1 MSLKEK
7 LKKSIVDTLGEDY
20 QASVVKGHE
29 KAKKELIGLGDEDT
43 AAGGGPY
50 KEKASMKRSKSAPPA
65 AAPMASPLEEAE
77 PAKGTGK
84 KPKGSTRRLYTD
96 ENPSDTVP
104 IKFKTVD
111 DVQDTLSRSDYKA
124 KSHARKSQIIQVI
137 KQRACVAA
145 KNAKKPETKARLN
158 KVCKYATKRAEAH
171 KKKTNETV
179 LQEAL
184 SDRLY
189 HYTYVGTILDILEKD
204 HFLPS
209 VAFERPSEE
218 EIGKNYKYFIS
229 FARNLRGSYHK
240 EGRGAGY
247 FVVNGKKLSQN
258 YKGSA
263 IDYWERAKF
272 DPKATKET
280 EAEDRLYTN
289 KPYVK
294 DAAKYIEAVH
304 ISAPYETKFSS
315 GRVQEEKYS
324 EGLVD
329 KMKKIAEIGKS
340 KGIPVYY
347 HTDLGSYRMANAKK
361 ALDFAQWA
369 KGAADAGIIEP
380 AVVRSYT
387 PGPPD
392 LMRLETAVNAIEKIL
407 IKGTSYK
414 DFLDT
419 LSSEELHY
427 VRRRLFYSFSGND
440 IASRI
445 RDELNIYKTKP
456 EARPFI
462 ARLGRA
468 MTKLKMNLAEI
479 GIKLG
484 DLVEKEVRGL
494 NEDVTVKVLGYVKP
508 DSAFHTLDGWE
519 NFVNRVLQLQ
529 KQGASVRG
537 GEIKGS
543 DELVEL
549 INSFFSF
556 QLDTE
561 VERYEL
567 LTRKNVIDF
576 IEDFVNHR
584 FWGLK
589 REFGSYFPDI
599 DKLRFAYFY
608 SRGDLEPY
616 VLIDDEF
623 TKQFYGGLDNP
634 LELKHYTS
642 VNGIE
647 RIQKA
652 IDKGDAFDISAF
664 TVMTQP
670 FFRATSNKIITFKG
684 NVRAAFRSDVKSF
697 ATSTGRK
704 AVNLYRLEY
713 PGEEENICPDLETL
727 CADDTDTSLWNE
739 IIATPMEI
747 LKVEDVPVELNE
759 YPGDE
764 DINPNEPYG
773 DDLFVAGDGETDL
786 ERFQWSQKTV
796 AKLKSFIKNTSTRN
810 KTELHDKL
818 KQIQAM
824 ADEGTL
830 GSYYDELKPPAGKV
844 YRGIFVPA
852 KTAMSWGLLDPN
864 NLPEEGKLQKKDNF
878 VFKGSW
884 YPSGLTSWSYDPSVA
899 SSFVDLYSDE
909 SEDGEKYVS
918 IVLAADAA
926 DVGFIL
932 NHKNVKMLDDAGEK
946 EVLFIGDE
954 LGTTAYYKY
963 YDGGDD
969 RYDASEIKASELN
982 EDEEARASFAKGL
995 EKVSLK
1001 DPDADSSKY
1010 QRVPRRSTKKDYAKA
1025 GRLIKQLYAKL
1036 ADRAFLNSLKTVHWG
1051 GRAEMINIIK
1061 NYQNLK
1067 RDELSAS
1074 AYLPSEDV
1082 YKVGPFGMDFGVL
1095 IKGYVTLLANNM
1107 DDISSGSGKAYKEEL
1122 PPERTASSGANKGVG
1137 RVRYP
1142 GDYEKFKIF
1151 VFDKEDYDPEKDW
1164 AGGPRNEALVDN
1176 WKIEAV
1182 IIPDDADAEKNKKN
1196 FAKYLE
1202 KMGIN
1207 AKVVTHK
1214 EL

>member
-20 QASVVKGHE
+20 QTSVAKGHE

-96 ENPSDTVP
+96 EPPSDTVP

-111 DVQDTLSRSDYKA
+111 DVQNTLSRSDYKA

-179 LQEAL
+179 LQEVL

-218 EIGKNYKYFIS
+218 EVGRDYKYFIS
-229 FARNLRGSYHK
+229 FARNLRGTFHK

-247 FVVNGKKLSQN
+247 FVVNGRKLSQN

-280 EAEDRLYTN
+280 EAEDRLFTN

-324 EGLVD
+324 EGLVEQ
-329 KMKKIAEIGKS
+329 MKKVAEIGKS

-347 HTDLGSYRMANAKK
+347 HTDLGSYRMANDKK
-361 ALDFAQWA
+361 AVDFAQWA

-380 AVVRSYT
+380 AVARSYT

-392 LMRLETAVNAIEKIL
+392 LMRLETAVNAIEELL

-468 MTKLKMNLAEI
+468 LTKLKMNLAEI

-484 DLVEKEVRGL
+484 DLVQKAVRGL
-494 NEDVTVKVLGYVKP
+494 NEDMTVKVLGYVKP

-519 NFVNRVLQLQ
+519 NFVNRVLRLQ

-543 DELVEL
+543 DDLVEL

-747 LKVEDVPVELNE
+747 LKVEDVPE
-759 YPGDE
+759 
-764 DINPNEPYG
+764 
-773 DDLFVAGDGETDL
+773 
-786 ERFQWSQKTV
+786 
-796 AKLKSFIKNTSTRN
+796 
-810 KTELHDKL
+810 
-818 KQIQAM
+818 
-824 ADEGTL
+824 
-830 GSYYDELKPPAGKV
+830 
-844 YRGIFVPA
+844 
-852 KTAMSWGLLDPN
+852 
-864 NLPEEGKLQKKDNF
+864 
-878 VFKGSW
+878 
-884 YPSGLTSWSYDPSVA
+884 
-899 SSFVDLYSDE
+899 
-909 SEDGEKYVS
+909 
-918 IVLAADAA
+918 
-926 DVGFIL
+926 
-932 NHKNVKMLDDAGEK
+932 
-946 EVLFIGDE
+946 
-954 LGTTAYYKY
+954 
-963 YDGGDD
+963 
-969 RYDASEIKASELN
+969 ELN
-982 EDEEARASFAKGL
+982 EDEEDRAKFAKEL
-995 EKVSLK
+995 EKLPSDFQDFTMQTLERIKRGKIVK
-1001 DPDADSSKY
+1001 
-1010 QRVPRRSTKKDYAKA
+1010 
-1025 GRLIKQLYAKL
+1025 RLFAKL
-1036 ADRAFLNSLKTVHWG
+1036 ADRQFMNSLKTVHWG
-1051 GRAEMINIIK
+1051 YKKDILNLMKNAETR
-1061 NYQNLK
+1061 K
-1067 RDELSAS
+1067 RDELSTS
-1074 AYLPSEDV
+1074 AYLPNEGVS
-1082 YKVGPFGMDFGVL
+1082 KVGPFGMDFGIL
-1095 IKGYVTLLANNM
+1095 IKGYITLLANNM
-1107 DDISSGSGKAYKEEL
+1107 DDISSGTGKSYSDEF
-1122 PPERTASSGANKGVG
+1122 PERTKQSGANKGVSKL
-1137 RVRYP
+1137 RYP
-1142 GDYEKFKIF
+1142 SDYEKFKIF
-1151 VFDKEDYDPEKDW
+1151 VFDKEDFDPDKDW

-1182 IIPDDADAEKNKKN
+1182 IVPDDKDAEENKKR

-1202 KMGIN
+1202 KVGID
-1207 AKVVTHK
+1207 AKVVTAG

>member
-20 QASVVKGHE
+20 QASVAKGHE

-179 LQEAL
+179 LQEVL

-218 EIGKNYKYFIS
+218 EVGRDYKYFIS
-229 FARNLRGSYHK
+229 FARNLRGTFHK

-247 FVVNGKKLSQN
+247 FVVNGRKLSQN

-280 EAEDRLYTN
+280 EAEDRLFTN

-324 EGLVD
+324 EGLVEQ
-329 KMKKIAEIGKS
+329 MKKIAEISKS

-380 AVVRSYT
+380 AVARSYT

-392 LMRLETAVNAIEKIL
+392 LMRLETAVNAIEELL

-419 LSSEELHY
+419 LSSEELSY

-468 MTKLKMNLAEI
+468 LTKLKMNLAEI

-484 DLVEKEVRGL
+484 DLVQKAVRGL
-494 NEDVTVKVLGYVKP
+494 NEDMTVKVLGYVKP

-519 NFVNRVLQLQ
+519 NFVNRVLRLQ

-543 DELVEL
+543 DDLVEL

-747 LKVEDVPVELNE
+747 LKVEDVPE
-759 YPGDE
+759 
-764 DINPNEPYG
+764 
-773 DDLFVAGDGETDL
+773 
-786 ERFQWSQKTV
+786 
-796 AKLKSFIKNTSTRN
+796 
-810 KTELHDKL
+810 
-818 KQIQAM
+818 
-824 ADEGTL
+824 
-830 GSYYDELKPPAGKV
+830 
-844 YRGIFVPA
+844 
-852 KTAMSWGLLDPN
+852 
-864 NLPEEGKLQKKDNF
+864 
-878 VFKGSW
+878 
-884 YPSGLTSWSYDPSVA
+884 
-899 SSFVDLYSDE
+899 
-909 SEDGEKYVS
+909 
-918 IVLAADAA
+918 
-926 DVGFIL
+926 
-932 NHKNVKMLDDAGEK
+932 
-946 EVLFIGDE
+946 
-954 LGTTAYYKY
+954 
-963 YDGGDD
+963 
-969 RYDASEIKASELN
+969 ELN
-982 EDEEARASFAKGL
+982 EDEEARASFARGL

-1001 DPDADSSKY
+1001 DPDVDSSKY

-1025 GRLIKQLYAKL
+1025 GRAIKQLYAKL

-1051 GRAEMINIIK
+1051 GRPEMINIIK

-1074 AYLPSEDV
+1074 AYLPSEAV

-1182 IIPDDADAEKNKKN
+1182 IVPDDADAERNKKN
-1196 FAKYLE
+1196 FTKFLE

-1207 AKVVTHK
+1207 AKVVTAG

>member
-1 MSLKEK
+1 MSIKK
-7 LKKSIVDTLGEDY
+7 LLRE
-20 QASVVKGHE
+20 
-29 KAKKELIGLGDEDT
+29 
-43 AAGGGPY
+43 
-50 KEKASMKRSKSAPPA
+50 
-65 AAPMASPLEEAE
+65 
-77 PAKGTGK
+77 
-84 KPKGSTRRLYTD
+84 
-96 ENPSDTVP
+96 
-104 IKFKTVD
+104 
-111 DVQDTLSRSDYKA
+111 
-124 KSHARKSQIIQVI
+124 VI
-137 KQRACVAA
+137 
-145 KNAKKPETKARLN
+145 L
-158 KVCKYATKRAEAH
+158 
-171 KKKTNETV
+171 
-179 LQEAL
+179 EAL

-229 FARNLRGSYHK
+229 FARNLRGTYHK

-347 HTDLGSYRMANAKK
+347 HTDLGSYRMANDKK

-369 KGAADAGIIEP
+369 KGAADVGIIEP
-380 AVVRSYT
+380 AVARSYT

-392 LMRLETAVNAIEKIL
+392 LMRLETAVNAIEELL

-419 LSSEELHY
+419 LSSEELSY

-484 DLVEKEVRGL
+484 DLVGKEIRGL

-519 NFVNRVLQLQ
+519 NFVNRVLRLQ

-543 DELVEL
+543 DDLVEL

-608 SRGDLEPY
+608 SRGDMEPY

-652 IDKGDAFDISAF
+652 IDEGDAFDISAF

-747 LKVEDVPVELNE
+747 LKVEDVP
-759 YPGDE
+759 D
-764 DINPNEPYG
+764 
-773 DDLFVAGDGETDL
+773 
-786 ERFQWSQKTV
+786 
-796 AKLKSFIKNTSTRN
+796 
-810 KTELHDKL
+810 
-818 KQIQAM
+818 
-824 ADEGTL
+824 
-830 GSYYDELKPPAGKV
+830 
-844 YRGIFVPA
+844 
-852 KTAMSWGLLDPN
+852 
-864 NLPEEGKLQKKDNF
+864 
-878 VFKGSW
+878 
-884 YPSGLTSWSYDPSVA
+884 
-899 SSFVDLYSDE
+899 
-909 SEDGEKYVS
+909 
-918 IVLAADAA
+918 
-926 DVGFIL
+926 
-932 NHKNVKMLDDAGEK
+932 
-946 EVLFIGDE
+946 
-954 LGTTAYYKY
+954 
-963 YDGGDD
+963 
-969 RYDASEIKASELN
+969 ELN
-982 EDEEARASFAKGL
+982 EDEEARASFARGL

-1001 DPDADSSKY
+1001 DPDVDSRKY
-1010 QRVPRRSTKKDYAKA
+1010 QRVPRRSTIKDYAKS
-1025 GRLIKQLYAKL
+1025 GRTIKQLYAKL

-1051 GRAEMINIIK
+1051 RRGDMIGLIK
-1061 NYQNLK
+1061 NYQEFK

-1074 AYLPSEDV
+1074 AYLPNEV
-1082 YKVGPFGMDFGVL
+1082 INKVGPWGMDFGVL
-1095 IKGYVTLLANNM
+1095 IKGYVTLLANSM
-1107 DDISSGSGKAYKEEL
+1107 DDISSGSGAAYKKEL

-1142 GDYEKFKIF
+1142 GDYERFKIF

-1182 IIPDDADAEKNKKN
+1182 IIPDDREAEKIKKN
-1196 FAKYLE
+1196 FAKCFE
-1202 KMGIN
+1202 KMGID
-1207 AKVVTHK
+1207 AKVVTAG

>member
-20 QASVVKGHE
+20 QASVAKGHE

-65 AAPMASPLEEAE
+65 AAPMVSPLEEAE

-104 IKFKTVD
+104 IKFKTVG
-111 DVQDTLSRSDYKA
+111 DVQDTLSRSDYKS

-145 KNAKKPETKARLN
+145 KNAKKPETKTRLN

-218 EIGKNYKYFIS
+218 EVGRDYKYFIS
-229 FARNLRGSYHK
+229 FARNLRGTFHK
-240 EGRGAGY
+240 EGRGSGY
-247 FVVNGKKLSQN
+247 FVVNGRKLSQN

-280 EAEDRLYTN
+280 EAEDRLFTN

-304 ISAPYETKFSS
+304 ISAPYQTKYSS

-329 KMKKIAEIGKS
+329 NMKKVAELGKS

-347 HTDLGSYRMANAKK
+347 HTDLGSYRMANDKK
-361 ALDFAQWA
+361 AVDFAQWT

-380 AVVRSYT
+380 AVARIYT

-392 LMRLETAVNAIEKIL
+392 LMRLETAVNAIEELL

-419 LSSEELHY
+419 LSSEELSY
-427 VRRRLFYSFSGND
+427 VRRRLFYSFGGND

-468 MTKLKMNLAEI
+468 LTKLKMNLAEI

-484 DLVEKEVRGL
+484 DLVQKAVRGL

-519 NFVNRVLQLQ
+519 NFANRVLRLQ

-608 SRGDLEPY
+608 SRGDMEPY

-670 FFRATSNKIITFKG
+670 FFRETSDKIITFKG

-697 ATSTGRK
+697 ATSTGRR
-704 AVNLYRLEY
+704 AVNMYRLEY

-747 LKVEDVPVELNE
+747 LKVEDV
-759 YPGDE
+759 
-764 DINPNEPYG
+764 
-773 DDLFVAGDGETDL
+773 
-786 ERFQWSQKTV
+786 
-796 AKLKSFIKNTSTRN
+796 
-810 KTELHDKL
+810 
-818 KQIQAM
+818 
-824 ADEGTL
+824 
-830 GSYYDELKPPAGKV
+830 
-844 YRGIFVPA
+844 
-852 KTAMSWGLLDPN
+852 
-864 NLPEEGKLQKKDNF
+864 
-878 VFKGSW
+878 
-884 YPSGLTSWSYDPSVA
+884 
-899 SSFVDLYSDE
+899 SD
-909 SEDGEKYVS
+909 
-918 IVLAADAA
+918 
-926 DVGFIL
+926 
-932 NHKNVKMLDDAGEK
+932 
-946 EVLFIGDE
+946 
-954 LGTTAYYKY
+954 
-963 YDGGDD
+963 
-969 RYDASEIKASELN
+969 ELN

-995 EKVSLK
+995 EKASLK
-1001 DPDADSSKY
+1001 DPGVDSSKY
-1010 QRVPRRSTKKDYAKA
+1010 QRVPRRSTKVDYAKA

-1051 GRAEMINIIK
+1051 GRAEMINIVK

-1074 AYLPSEDV
+1074 AYLPSEAV

-1142 GDYEKFKIF
+1142 GDYERFKIF

-1182 IIPDDADAEKNKKN
+1182 IIPDNEDAEKNKKN

-1202 KMGIN
+1202 KVGID

>member
-1 MSLKEK
+1 MSIKK
-7 LKKSIVDTLGEDY
+7 LLRE
-20 QASVVKGHE
+20 
-29 KAKKELIGLGDEDT
+29 
-43 AAGGGPY
+43 
-50 KEKASMKRSKSAPPA
+50 
-65 AAPMASPLEEAE
+65 
-77 PAKGTGK
+77 
-84 KPKGSTRRLYTD
+84 
-96 ENPSDTVP
+96 
-104 IKFKTVD
+104 
-111 DVQDTLSRSDYKA
+111 
-124 KSHARKSQIIQVI
+124 VI
-137 KQRACVAA
+137 
-145 KNAKKPETKARLN
+145 L
-158 KVCKYATKRAEAH
+158 
-171 KKKTNETV
+171 
-179 LQEAL
+179 EAL

-229 FARNLRGSYHK
+229 FARNLRGTYHK

-247 FVVNGKKLSQN
+247 FVVNGRKLNQN

-315 GRVQEEKYS
+315 GRVQEERYS

-347 HTDLGSYRMANAKK
+347 HTDLGSYRMANDKK

-369 KGAADAGIIEP
+369 KGAADVGIIEP
-380 AVVRSYT
+380 AVARSYT

-392 LMRLETAVNAIEKIL
+392 LMRLETAVNAIEELL

-419 LSSEELHY
+419 LSSEELSY

-484 DLVEKEVRGL
+484 DLVGKEIRGL

-519 NFVNRVLQLQ
+519 NFVNRVLRLQ

-543 DELVEL
+543 DDLVEL

-608 SRGDLEPY
+608 SRGDMEPY

-652 IDKGDAFDISAF
+652 IDEGDAFDISAF

-747 LKVEDVPVELNE
+747 LKVEDVP
-759 YPGDE
+759 D
-764 DINPNEPYG
+764 
-773 DDLFVAGDGETDL
+773 
-786 ERFQWSQKTV
+786 
-796 AKLKSFIKNTSTRN
+796 
-810 KTELHDKL
+810 
-818 KQIQAM
+818 
-824 ADEGTL
+824 
-830 GSYYDELKPPAGKV
+830 
-844 YRGIFVPA
+844 
-852 KTAMSWGLLDPN
+852 
-864 NLPEEGKLQKKDNF
+864 
-878 VFKGSW
+878 
-884 YPSGLTSWSYDPSVA
+884 
-899 SSFVDLYSDE
+899 
-909 SEDGEKYVS
+909 
-918 IVLAADAA
+918 
-926 DVGFIL
+926 
-932 NHKNVKMLDDAGEK
+932 
-946 EVLFIGDE
+946 
-954 LGTTAYYKY
+954 
-963 YDGGDD
+963 
-969 RYDASEIKASELN
+969 ELN
-982 EDEEARASFAKGL
+982 EDEEARASFARGL

-1001 DPDADSSKY
+1001 DPDVDSRKY
-1010 QRVPRRSTKKDYAKA
+1010 QRVPRRSTIKDYAKS
-1025 GRLIKQLYAKL
+1025 GRTIKQLYAKL

-1051 GRAEMINIIK
+1051 RRGDMIGLIK
-1061 NYQNLK
+1061 NYQEFK

-1074 AYLPSEDV
+1074 AYLPNEV
-1082 YKVGPFGMDFGVL
+1082 INKVGPWGMDFGVL
-1095 IKGYVTLLANNM
+1095 IKGYVTLLANSM
-1107 DDISSGSGKAYKEEL
+1107 DDISSGSGAAYKKEL

-1142 GDYEKFKIF
+1142 GDYERFKIF

-1182 IIPDDADAEKNKKN
+1182 IIPDDREAEKNKKN
-1196 FAKYLE
+1196 FAKFLE
-1202 KMGIN
+1202 KMGID
-1207 AKVVTHK
+1207 AKVVTAG

>member
-1 MSLKEK
+1 
-7 LKKSIVDTLGEDY
+7 
-20 QASVVKGHE
+20 
-29 KAKKELIGLGDEDT
+29 
-43 AAGGGPY
+43 
-50 KEKASMKRSKSAPPA
+50 
-65 AAPMASPLEEAE
+65 
-77 PAKGTGK
+77 
-84 KPKGSTRRLYTD
+84 
-96 ENPSDTVP
+96 
-104 IKFKTVD
+104 
-111 DVQDTLSRSDYKA
+111 
-124 KSHARKSQIIQVI
+124 
-137 KQRACVAA
+137 
-145 KNAKKPETKARLN
+145 
-158 KVCKYATKRAEAH
+158 
-171 KKKTNETV
+171 
-179 LQEAL
+179 
-184 SDRLY
+184 
-189 HYTYVGTILDILEKD
+189 
-204 HFLPS
+204 
-209 VAFERPSEE
+209 
-218 EIGKNYKYFIS
+218 
-229 FARNLRGSYHK
+229 
-240 EGRGAGY
+240 
-247 FVVNGKKLSQN
+247 
-258 YKGSA
+258 
-263 IDYWERAKF
+263 
-272 DPKATKET
+272 
-280 EAEDRLYTN
+280 
-289 KPYVK
+289 
-294 DAAKYIEAVH
+294 
-304 ISAPYETKFSS
+304 
-315 GRVQEEKYS
+315 
-324 EGLVD
+324 
-329 KMKKIAEIGKS
+329 
-340 KGIPVYY
+340 
-347 HTDLGSYRMANAKK
+347 
-361 ALDFAQWA
+361 
-369 KGAADAGIIEP
+369 
-380 AVVRSYT
+380 
-387 PGPPD
+387 
-392 LMRLETAVNAIEKIL
+392 MRLETAVNAIEKIL

-747 LKVEDVPVELNE
+747 LKVEDVP
-759 YPGDE
+759 D
-764 DINPNEPYG
+764 
-773 DDLFVAGDGETDL
+773 
-786 ERFQWSQKTV
+786 
-796 AKLKSFIKNTSTRN
+796 
-810 KTELHDKL
+810 
-818 KQIQAM
+818 
-824 ADEGTL
+824 
-830 GSYYDELKPPAGKV
+830 
-844 YRGIFVPA
+844 
-852 KTAMSWGLLDPN
+852 
-864 NLPEEGKLQKKDNF
+864 
-878 VFKGSW
+878 
-884 YPSGLTSWSYDPSVA
+884 
-899 SSFVDLYSDE
+899 
-909 SEDGEKYVS
+909 
-918 IVLAADAA
+918 
-926 DVGFIL
+926 
-932 NHKNVKMLDDAGEK
+932 
-946 EVLFIGDE
+946 
-954 LGTTAYYKY
+954 
-963 YDGGDD
+963 
-969 RYDASEIKASELN
+969 ELN

-1001 DPDADSSKY
+1001 DPDVDSSKY

-1151 VFDKEDYDPEKDW
+1151 VFDKEDYDPDKDW